1 MFPLTPAI
9 AIDAGNSNLHVSNG
23 AIETNASSDAGH
35 GSGDLALYA
44 ISLHCFRRGKDES
57 SCWQRELGWLKML
70 KHWP

>member
-23 AIETNASSDAGH
+23 AIETNASPDAGH

-44 ISLHCFRRGKDES
+44 ISLHCSGEVKMNLLVGKGIWGGLR
-57 SCWQRELGWLKML
+57 C
-70 KHWP
+70 